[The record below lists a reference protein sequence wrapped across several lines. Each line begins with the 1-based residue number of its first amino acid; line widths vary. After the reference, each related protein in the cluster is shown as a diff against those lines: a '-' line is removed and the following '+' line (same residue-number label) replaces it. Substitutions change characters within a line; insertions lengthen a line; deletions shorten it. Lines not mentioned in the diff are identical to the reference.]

1 MKVSDKIYI
10 DNFSCYAIEPRKSDS
25 IIAGE
30 EVCYIRKD
38 TVVSII
44 KDYLDNWLDAYK
56 IERLID
62 KIEKL

>member
-1 MKVSDKIYI
+1 MKAPDKIYI
-10 DNFSCYAIEPRKSDS
+10 DNFSCYAIESRESDS
-25 IIAGE
+25 IIARE
-30 EVCYIRKD
+30 EACYIRKD

-44 KDYLDNWLDAYK
+44 KDYLANWLDAYK